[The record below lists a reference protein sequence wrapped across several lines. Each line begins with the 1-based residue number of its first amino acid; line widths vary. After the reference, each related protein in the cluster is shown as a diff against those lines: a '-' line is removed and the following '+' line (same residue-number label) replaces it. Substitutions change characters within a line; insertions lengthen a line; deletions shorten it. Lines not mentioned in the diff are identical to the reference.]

1 MSRATHAAAARFFIR
16 IGQAGAA
23 APKRDEV
30 TLPLFSLPLIMDCEG
45 VLAGDARHLVND
57 EAEYLRRC
65 DGAIRRAAQEWAA

>member
-1 MSRATHAAAARFFIR
+1 MKREHSAASRFFIR

-65 DGAIRRAAQEWAA
+65 RAVIRGVDLSLR

>member
-1 MSRATHAAAARFFIR
+1 MRAHSAAARFFIR

-45 VLAGDARHLVND
+45 VLAGDARHLAND

-65 DGAIRRAAQEWAA
+65 RAVIRSVDLSLR